1 MSDMPQLTTE
11 QKLAIREGQLQ
22 IANLQNQ
29 SQASKEAANQV
40 SQKLIEYINGIS
52 IELKIDTT
60 EISFDINRLVF
71 YSKVGELHESAQM
84 PQPA

>member
-1 MSDMPQLTTE
+1 MSDIPQLTTE

-52 IELKIDTT
+52 SELKVNTNQL
-60 EISFDINRLVF
+60 SFDINRLVF
-71 YSKVGELHESAQM
+71 YSKSESVPGVG
-84 PQPA
+84 PQLS